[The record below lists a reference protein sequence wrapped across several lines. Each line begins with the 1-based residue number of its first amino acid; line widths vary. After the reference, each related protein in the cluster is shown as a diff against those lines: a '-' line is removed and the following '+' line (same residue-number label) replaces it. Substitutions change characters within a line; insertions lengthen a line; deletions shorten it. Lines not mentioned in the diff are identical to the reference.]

1 MIIAYIH
8 VTKSYKPERKRPV
21 EGGQM
26 NKRKLN
32 CWEYKKCGR
41 EPGGVN
47 ARTSGVCVSATNTSM
62 HEINGGINGG
72 RVCWLVAGTYGKSR
86 AEMADCIA
94 SKAISSCY
102 QCDFHSQVLSE
113 EGFIITDD
121 NIREKIAHPKKYSLS
136 RR

>member
-1 MIIAYIH
+1 
-8 VTKSYKPERKRPV
+8 
-21 EGGQM
+21 M

-41 EPGGVN
+41 ETGGVN

-62 HEINGGINGG
+62 HSINEGINGG
-72 RVCWLVAGTYGKSR
+72 RVCWLVSGTYGKSR
-86 AEMADCIA
+86 AEQADCIVI
-94 SKAISSCY
+94 KTTSSCY

-121 NIREKIAHPKKYSLS
+121 NIREKISQFKKYSL
-136 RR
+136 